1 MITFIVALHSTALA
15 KPACLIPMDVIV
27 LLDSSSSAG
36 EVGYQ
41 SQKDFVGL
49 LSNGIDMSPAGSRIG
64 VISYGSE
71 ARLDVTPEAYDN
83 AVGLQS
89 AVSDLKFLGGS
100 SRIDTAFD
108 LAFNDLFT
116 VSTGARP
123 GVPRVAVLFTAG
135 KETNTS
141 DYETLRF
148 AVEPFKGEGIPV
160 IVVGIGPNADLQRL
174 RVLVDSD
181 ELILAAE
188 SFEELS
194 DLALNVTLLACKA
207 AGEQTVLLRLYSYN
221 SYSHGLVLFVP
232 QWVHVLYSIR
242 VVLSISYITNTMMLG
257 LAFSLDE
264 PPSLTFSCFRDATLP
279 FEFFFRAIRHVLYL
293 PLHSFSFT
301 RT

>member
-1 MITFIVALHSTALA
+1 MFGSFNYDPLCNFFITFVVALHSTALT
-15 KPACLIPMDVIV
+15 KPACLIPMDVVI

-41 SQKDFVGL
+41 SQKDFVRL

-64 VISYGSE
+64 VISYGLE

-89 AVSDLKFLGGS
+89 AISDLKFLGGS
-100 SRIDTAFD
+100 SRINTAFD

-123 GVPRVAVLFTAG
+123 GVPRVAVLLTAG
-135 KETNTS
+135 KETNTT

-160 IVVGIGPNADLQRL
+160 IVVGIGSNADLQRL

-181 ELILAAE
+181 ELILAVE

-207 AGEQTVLLRLYSYN
+207 AGKQTVLPRLYSYN
-221 SYSHGLVLFVP
+221 SHSHGLVLLVP

-242 VVLSISYITNTMMLG
+242 AVLSISFIMNTMMLG

-264 PPSLTFSCFRDATLP
+264 SLL
-279 FEFFFRAIRHVLYL
+279 
-293 PLHSFSFT
+293 
-301 RT
+301 